1 MIGGSVG
8 PAEGIVYQAVTGIRL
23 PGLHDRFT
31 ASKMEL
37 FTEVSAADH

>member
-8 PAEGIVYQAVTGIRL
+8 PAEGLVYRVGAGIRL